1 MSVKLYYYYYFCC
14 RKYRLMEW
22 FYMVQGII
30 NIGSNSIRLAVY
42 KIEDGQ
48 VISLLNKKYPAGL
61 AAYIKKEKMLQ
72 AGIDKTCQVISE
84 FKVLLEAFHITN
96 ISAFATTALRNISN
110 SERAITQ
117 IMQKTGVNVIVLSGK
132 EEAALDFFGATYVM
146 QTQNGLLL
154 DIGGASTEL
163 VLYKNGRI
171 VHSVSLPIGSLNAY
185 EQYVQYLLPNKKEQ
199 KIIKNAVLAE
209 LAKITNFDSR
219 PQTFICG
226 VGGSIRATGKIN
238 ASLFNLP
245 MDTAEIKVSHM
256 KRMMKILENTEENE
270 LLSSGILKALLKT
283 VLGRIETIVPGL
295 IILHTLSRYFKSE
308 TIVVS
313 KSGVRE
319 GYLYKNILTEKKQ
332 TVQTIFSI
340 ESNHESNYAAS

>member
-1 MSVKLYYYYYFCC
+1 VYECEAVLC

-42 KIEDGQ
+42 KVDDGQ
-48 VISLLNKKYPAGL
+48 VTSLLNKKHTAGL

-110 SERAITQ
+110 SEKAITQ
-117 IMQKTGVNVIVLSGK
+117 IMQKTGVSVNVLSGR
-132 EEAALDFFGATYVM
+132 EEAALDFFGATHVM
-146 QTQNGLLL
+146 QTQNGLLV

-163 VLYKNGRI
+163 VLYENGCI
-171 VHSVSLPIGSLNAY
+171 IHSASLPIGSINAY

-199 KIIKNAVLAE
+199 KMIKNAVLAE
-209 LAKITNFDSR
+209 LAKVTDFDSK
-219 PQTFICG
+219 PQNFICG

-238 ASLFNLP
+238 TSLFNLP
-245 MDTAEIKVSHM
+245 MDTAEIEVSNI
-256 KRMMKILENTEENE
+256 KKIIKLLENAGENE
-270 LLSSGILKALLKT
+270 LLSSEMLKVLLKT
-283 VLGRIETIVPGL
+283 VPGRIETIVPGV
-295 IILHTLSRYFKSE
+295 IILHTLSRYFKSK

-319 GYLYKNILTEKKQ
+319 GYLYKNILTKKKQ
-332 TVQTIFSI
+332 TAKTISSI